1 MSKMAKIAAY
11 RPMLIQATIFD
22 AVTNP
27 PPVTQPLL
35 AAISLSALFAKTKA
49 TIAGMIGQMTQD
61 TIESTKATIAEFDV
75 CGTGP

>member
-1 MSKMAKIAAY
+1 
-11 RPMLIQATIFD
+11 
-22 AVTNP
+22 
-27 PPVTQPLL
+27 
-35 AAISLSALFAKTKA
+35 LSALFAKTRA